1 MERDFRVI
9 EEIKTKLSG
18 IAPEVLNDMMMV
30 LQEEKTPPAA
40 KVRIYEIVLDRLMGK
55 PEATIRLEDNMGE
68 MEEAEQFVARLAEEI
83 RAEMGDGDGGDLGCR
98 SDRT

>member
-9 EEIKTKLSG
+9 EEIKTRLSG

-30 LQEEKTPPAA
+30 LQEEKTPAAA

-55 PEATIRLEDNMGE
+55 PEATIRLEDNTE
-68 MEEAEQFVARLAEEI
+68 DMEEAERFVEMMAEEI
-83 RAEMGDGDGGDLGCR
+83 RREMGEEV
-98 SDRT
+98 

>member
-9 EEIKTKLSG
+9 EEIKTKLRG

-83 RAEMGDGDGGDLGCR
+83 RNGQHQE
-98 SDRT
+98 

>member
-30 LQEEKTPPAA
+30 LQDEKTPPAA
-40 KVRIYEIVLDRLMGK
+40 KVRI
-55 PEATIRLEDNMGE
+55 
-68 MEEAEQFVARLAEEI
+68 
-83 RAEMGDGDGGDLGCR
+83 
-98 SDRT
+98 